1 VNSDPL
7 KNKMEDDETSQ
18 NDEIEA
24 LVSIYDDAL
33 TLLPS
38 TSGKAFEIK
47 INEATLCLNFPP
59 NYPSDSSPSYEL
71 SAPFLNRDEKEE
83 ITDQLRDIL
92 SSSLGMPVV
101 FSLVECL
108 KEFLEQYDL
117 LQKST
122 SNAKSQLTMANAICE
137 EIQPKVHAQRMSS
150 VQCPVITT
158 GDCIED
164 RKSVFQ
170 GHYAHVETAEDVKA
184 VISKLMENR
193 KIANAAH
200 GKIYAYRIRQAG
212 DGKMFLQDCDDD
224 GETHAGSRILHLLEI
239 LECENVLVVVSR
251 WYGGAKLGPDRFK
264 HINNSARNVLEK
276 AGIVSKIQKKDT
288 KNKNK

>member
-1 VNSDPL
+1 
-7 KNKMEDDETSQ
+7 MEDDETNQ

-47 INEATLCLNFPP
+47 INEATLNLNFPS
-59 NYPSDSSPSYEL
+59 NYPSDCSPSYEL

-101 FSLVECL
+101 FSLVECV
-108 KEFLEQYDL
+108 KEFLEQPHF
-117 LQKST
+117 LQKSI
-122 SNAKSQLTMANAICE
+122 SNANSFVE
-137 EIQPKVHAQRMSS
+137 EIQPKVHAQRLSS

-170 GHYAHVETAEDVKA
+170 GHFAHVETANDVKA

-193 KIANAAH
+193 KFANATH
-200 GKIYAYRIRQAG
+200 NMYAYRIKQAG

-224 GETHAGSRILHLLEI
+224 GETHAGSRMLHLLEI
-239 LECENVLVVVSR
+239 LECQNVLVVVSR
-251 WYGGAKLGPDRFK
+251 WYGGIQLGPDRFK
-264 HINNSARNVLEK
+264 HINNAARNVLEI
-276 AGIVSKIQKKDT
+276 AGIVSKSQKKDT
-288 KNKNK
+288 KNKKK

>member
-1 VNSDPL
+1 MD
-7 KNKMEDDETSQ
+7 DDETNQ

-38 TSGKAFEIK
+38 SSGKAFEIR

-59 NYPSDSSPSYEL
+59 NYPSISSPSYEL
-71 SAPFLNRDEKEE
+71 GAPFLNRDEKEE

-101 FSLVECL
+101 FSLVECV
-108 KEFLEQYDL
+108 KEFLEQPNF
-117 LQKST
+117 LQKSNSI
-122 SNAKSQLTMANAICE
+122 SNDKSISE
-137 EIQPKVHAQRMSS
+137 ENQPKVDVRRMSS
-150 VQCPVITT
+150 VQCPVITA

-170 GHYAHVETAEDVKA
+170 GHFAHVETADDVKA

-193 KIANAAH
+193 KFANATH
-200 GKIYAYRIRQAG
+200 NMYAYRIEQAG

-224 GETHAGSRILHLLEI
+224 GETHAGSRMLHLLEI
-239 LECENVLVVVSR
+239 LECQNVLVVVSR
-251 WYGGAKLGPDRFK
+251 WYGGIQLGPDRFK
-264 HINNSARNVLEK
+264 HINNAARNVLEI
-276 AGIVSKIQKKDT
+276 AGIVSKSQKKDT
-288 KNKNK
+288 KNKKR